1 VEDHRAGGESPEG
14 GGGSGRATGPR
25 IALVLG
31 GGGLKGFAHVGVL
44 RALAERGIRPAVY
57 AGTSI
62 GSLIAAATVGGLQ
75 HEELAERAM
84 ALKRKHLFRI
94 NHMGMLMGRMRSP
107 SIYLEDPLRELI
119 AESVP
124 SVKFSQLSHPLLV
137 NTVDVE
143 HGVRVVWGSPGLED
157 AWVRD
162 AVYASCALPGYFPP
176 GRVGGRTCVDG
187 GVIDNLPVGIASLHT
202 DLVIA
207 VDVGNTDMSP
217 MNNALNLGFASVYM
231 RAATIMMHSLQ
242 QFPLARWE
250 GPPMILIRPRVAR
263 EAWMDFGHTE
273 ANIAEG
279 YRAGMKALENHEQYL
294 GAPGGI
300 FPKRRFELGVIPEKC
315 TGCGLCVALAPEL
328 MGLDS
333 SGKAFARTRVV
344 EWSPADGEFVH
355 HCPFGAI
362 VATKLERTSMD
373 YAATECPAPAP
384 ELTVTPPRPPSDEEP
399 ETPEPPAKASSA

>member
-1 VEDHRAGGESPEG
+1 L
-14 GGGSGRATGPR
+14 SGHAETR

-31 GGGLKGFAHVGVL
+31 GGGLKGFAHIGVL
-44 RALAERGIRPAVY
+44 RALAERGIEPAVY

-62 GSLIAAATVGGLQ
+62 GSLMAAAAVGGFE
-75 HEELAERAM
+75 HAELAERAM
-84 ALKRKHLFRI
+84 AMKRKDLFRI

-119 AESVP
+119 AEAVP
-124 SVKFSQLSHPLLV
+124 AVKFSQLGRPLLV

-143 HGVRVVWGSPGLED
+143 RGIRVVWGLPGLQD
-157 AWVRD
+157 AWVQD

-187 GVIDNLPVGIASLHT
+187 GVIDNMPVGIAALGA

-217 MNNALNLGFASVYM
+217 LNNALNLGFAAVYM

-242 QFPLARWE
+242 HYPLDRWE
-250 GPPMILIRPRVAR
+250 GPPMILIRPKVAR

-279 YRAGMKALENHEQYL
+279 YRAACKALDDYGQYL
-294 GAPGGI
+294 EHPGGI
-300 FPKRRFELGVIPEKC
+300 FPRRRFELSVIPERC
-315 TGCGLCVALAPEL
+315 TGCGLCVSLAPKL
-328 MGLDS
+328 MGIDS

-344 EWSPADGEFVH
+344 DWSPSDGEFVH

-362 VATKLERTSMD
+362 VATKLEHESSVAFEASER
-373 YAATECPAPAP
+373 P
-384 ELTVTPPRPPSDEEP
+384 VPPQEEP
-399 ETPEPPAKASSA
+399 PGTADSGSLSPTGPARRDT

>member
-1 VEDHRAGGESPEG
+1 LK
-14 GGGSGRATGPR
+14 GRADVR

-31 GGGLKGFAHVGVL
+31 GGGLKGFAHIGVL
-44 RALAERGIRPAVY
+44 RALEERGITPSLF

-62 GSLIAAATVGGLQ
+62 GSLIAAAAVSGLS
-75 HEELAERAM
+75 HEEISERAM
-84 ALKRKHLFRI
+84 ATKRKDLFRI

-119 AESVP
+119 ASVVP
-124 SVKFSQLSHPLLV
+124 PVKFSQLEKPLLV

-143 HGVRVVWGSPGLED
+143 QGIRAVWGLPGLED
-157 AWVRD
+157 AWVQD

-187 GVIDNLPVGIASLHT
+187 GVIDNLPAGIASLGA

-217 MNNALNLGFASVYM
+217 MNNALTLGFAAVYV

-242 QFPLARWE
+242 QFPLARWH
-250 GPPMILIRPRVAR
+250 GPPMVLVRPRVAR
-263 EAWMDFGHTE
+263 ESWMDFSHTE

-279 YRAGMKALENHEQYL
+279 YRAGIEALENFDSCFDR
-294 GAPGGI
+294 PGGI
-300 FPKRRFELGVIPEKC
+300 FPRRRFGLGVIPERC
-315 TGCGLCVALAPEL
+315 TGCGICVTLAPEL

-333 SGKAFARTRVV
+333 SGKAFARTKVV

-362 VATKLERTSMD
+362 VAERLEDTPGSFV
-373 YAATECPAPAP
+373 ATD
-384 ELTVTPPRPPSDEEP
+384 PP
-399 ETPEPPAKASSA
+399 